1 MSEIEVSVDGPV
13 AVLTLAAHDRRNALT
28 PGMAAEL
35 VEACEAIDRN
45 TDVGAVVVTGGPY
58 FCAGAHRDTLA
69 NTGADPVGEPNFSNL
84 TVVYRSFMR
93 VGELAVPT
101 VAAVRGGAVGAG
113 MNLVLSTDLRVVA
126 DNARLMAGFL
136 RIGLHPGGGFFVLGG
151 RTAGREATAALG
163 LFGEELSGQRA
174 AELGMAWASVPDAE
188 VEGRAMELAARA
200 GADPALARAAT
211 RSFRSE
217 LGPPMATWNLALD
230 AERSAQMWSLRRRP
244 S

>member
-1 MSEIEVSVDGPV
+1 MSEIEVSVDGHV
-13 AVLTLAAHDRRNALT
+13 AVITLAASERRNALT
-28 PGMAAEL
+28 PAMAAEL

-45 TDVGAVVVTGGPY
+45 PDVGAVVVTGGAY

-69 NTGADPVGEPNFSNL
+69 NTGADPVGEPNFTNL
-84 TVVYRSFMR
+84 STVYRAFMR
-93 VGELAVPT
+93 VGQLEVPT

-126 DNARLMAGFL
+126 DEARLMAGFL

-174 AELGMAWASVPDAE
+174 AELGMAWAALPDGE
-188 VEGRAMELAARA
+188 VEAKAMELAARA

-211 RSFRSE
+211 KSFRNE
-217 LGPPMATWNLALD
+217 LGPPMSTWPLALD

-244 S
+244 